1 MKIDNV
7 MYAHFYCRGAPVA
20 IVVRPP
26 SASRLPLPAP
36 SAYPVRLPLPL
47 GLCVCV
53 LLRSAVAVVL
63 SVQRLLHACLLFWEL
78 PGQVN
83 RMEGW
88 SSPTISYLPALHT
101 GTESGHC

>member
-1 MKIDNV
+1 
-7 MYAHFYCRGAPVA
+7 MYAHFYFYCWGAPVA

-63 SVQRLLHACLLFWEL
+63 SVQRLLLFRARATQH
-78 PGQVN
+78 G
-83 RMEGW
+83 
-88 SSPTISYLPALHT
+88 PTLQFFISQ
-101 GTESGHC
+101 